1 MSDDSTD
8 EVFEIA
14 NAMFS
19 VTLAL
24 FSGLISQGV
33 VDREK
38 LAGHIAGEIERLRP
52 ADRNRPYG
60 FLLRQVGSALSQPG
74 RPDQPDWLRA
84 VVPGGKSPPER

>member
-1 MSDDSTD
+1 MSDDATD
-8 EVFEIA
+8 DLFEIA

-24 FSGLISQGV
+24 FSGLISQGI

-60 FLLRQVGSALSQPG
+60 FLLRQVGGALSEPAKPG
-74 RPDQPDWLRA
+74 QPDWLRA
-84 VVPGGKSPPER
+84 VLPGGKSEPE